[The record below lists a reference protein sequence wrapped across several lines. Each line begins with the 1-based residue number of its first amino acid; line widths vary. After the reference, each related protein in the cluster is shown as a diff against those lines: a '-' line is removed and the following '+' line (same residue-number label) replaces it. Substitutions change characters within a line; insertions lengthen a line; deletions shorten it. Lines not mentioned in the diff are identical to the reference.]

1 MVYKARPAICREFPG
16 PGRCGYY
23 DFLSFER
30 KAQEDPDF
38 ISTTWNS

>member
-1 MVYKARPAICREFPG
+1 MVYKARPAVCREFPG
-16 PGRCGYY
+16 AGRCGYY

-30 KAQEDPDF
+30 NAQEDPDF